1 MQVFISVNTSN
12 KNYFWYRCH
21 GDTEK
26 NLTLFWVASLCTSD
40 KNIFYV
46 FYMVLHGTPTF
57 TQSKESHMNL
67 LSCPTVHQWDL
78 CLFFFQQDAR
88 KAVCDTS
95 LTQVSQCKK
104 QKAVEFCLVNT
115 MSYALCITHDLVI
128 TFFFLWLCSVIC
140 WITLTFQVTHNI
152 EAVGRIQMRTRRTL
166 RGHLAKIYAMHWA
179 TDSRYVSINPVTLK
193 LLLVILIFLL
203 VFFFPFCCTEN
214 ILWITIT
221 APFLYLS
228 FSTFHFVLFLRVI
241 SI

>member
-1 MQVFISVNTSN
+1 MQVFISVNTS
-12 KNYFWYRCH
+12 KINYFWYRCH

-26 NLTLFWVASLCTSD
+26 NLTLFWVASLFTSD

-78 CLFFFQQDAR
+78 CLFFFFQQDAR

-104 QKAVEFCLVNT
+104 QKAVGFCLVDT

-193 LLLVILIFLL
+193 LLLVILIFF
-203 VFFFPFCCTEN
+203 VFFFPFCCTE
-214 ILWITIT
+214 IFCELQLLLLFFTCLFQLFT
-221 APFLYLS
+221 L
-228 FSTFHFVLFLRVI
+228 FS
-241 SI
+241 S

>member
-1 MQVFISVNTSN
+1 M
-12 KNYFWYRCH
+12 
-21 GDTEK
+21 
-26 NLTLFWVASLCTSD
+26 
-40 KNIFYV
+40 
-46 FYMVLHGTPTF
+46 
-57 TQSKESHMNL
+57 
-67 LSCPTVHQWDL
+67 
-78 CLFFFQQDAR
+78 
-88 KAVCDTS
+88 CDTS

-104 QKAVEFCLVNT
+104 QKAVGFCLVDT

-179 TDSRYVSINPVTLK
+179 TDSRYVIINPVTLK
-193 LLLVILIFLL
+193 LLLVILIFF
-203 VFFFPFCCTEN
+203 VFFFSFLLYWN

>member
-1 MQVFISVNTSN
+1 MQVFISMNTS
-12 KNYFWYRCH
+12 KINYFWYRCH

-78 CLFFFQQDAR
+78 CLFFFFQQDAR

-104 QKAVEFCLVNT
+104 QKAVGFCLVDT

-193 LLLVILIFLL
+193 LLLVILIF
-203 VFFFPFCCTEN
+203 F
-214 ILWITIT
+214 
-221 APFLYLS
+221 
-228 FSTFHFVLFLRVI
+228 
-241 SI
+241 

>member
-1 MQVFISVNTSN
+1 MS
-12 KNYFWYRCH
+12 
-21 GDTEK
+21 
-26 NLTLFWVASLCTSD
+26 
-40 KNIFYV
+40 
-46 FYMVLHGTPTF
+46 
-57 TQSKESHMNL
+57 
-67 LSCPTVHQWDL
+67 
-78 CLFFFQQDAR
+78 LFFFQQDAR

-104 QKAVEFCLVNT
+104 QKAVGFCLVDT

-193 LLLVILIFLL
+193 LLLVILIFFSVFFFFTFLLYWKYFVNYNYCSFSLL
-203 VFFFPFCCTEN
+203 VFFNFSFYSLPKSDQHLISPNNNTAKSFTE
-214 ILWITIT
+214 IMRIK
-221 APFLYLS
+221 
-228 FSTFHFVLFLRVI
+228 
-241 SI
+241 

>member
-1 MQVFISVNTSN
+1 M
-12 KNYFWYRCH
+12 
-21 GDTEK
+21 
-26 NLTLFWVASLCTSD
+26 
-40 KNIFYV
+40 
-46 FYMVLHGTPTF
+46 LHGTPTY
-57 TQSKESHMNL
+57 TQNL

-78 CLFFFQQDAR
+78 CLFFFSQQDAR

-104 QKAVEFCLVNT
+104 QKAVGFCLIDT

-140 WITLTFQVTHNI
+140 WIALTFQVTHNI

-193 LLLVILIFLL
+193 LLLVILIFFR
-203 VFFFPFCCTEN
+203 VFFFLFVVLKIFCELQLLLLFFTCLFQLFT
-214 ILWITIT
+214 L
-221 APFLYLS
+221 
-228 FSTFHFVLFLRVI
+228 FS
-241 SI
+241 S

>member
-1 MQVFISVNTSN
+1 MQVFISVNTS
-12 KNYFWYRCH
+12 KINYFWYRCH

-95 LTQVSQCKK
+95 LTQVSQYKK
-104 QKAVEFCLVNT
+104 TKSSWILFSKYYV
-115 MSYALCITHDLVI
+115 
-128 TFFFLWLCSVIC
+128 LCSLYNP
-140 WITLTFQVTHNI
+140 WSGYNLFF
-152 EAVGRIQMRTRRTL
+152 
-166 RGHLAKIYAMHWA
+166 
-179 TDSRYVSINPVTLK
+179 PVTLFCN
-193 LLLVILIFLL
+193 LLN
-203 VFFFPFCCTEN
+203 C
-214 ILWITIT
+214 
-221 APFLYLS
+221 S
-228 FSTFHFVLFLRVI
+228 HFSGNT
-241 SI
+241 

>member
-1 MQVFISVNTSN
+1 M
-12 KNYFWYRCH
+12 
-21 GDTEK
+21 
-26 NLTLFWVASLCTSD
+26 
-40 KNIFYV
+40 
-46 FYMVLHGTPTF
+46 
-57 TQSKESHMNL
+57 
-67 LSCPTVHQWDL
+67 
-78 CLFFFQQDAR
+78 
-88 KAVCDTS
+88 CDTS

-104 QKAVEFCLVNT
+104 QKAVGFCLVDT

-179 TDSRYVSINPVTLK
+179 TDSRYVIINPVTLK
-193 LLLVILIFLL
+193 LLLVILIFC
-203 VFFFPFCCTEN
+203 VFFFSFLLYWN